1 MSLPSEELLGPF
13 ALGPKIGGGGM
24 ASVYLGKY
32 VAAPGEEPP
41 VGQEVVALKVMKGEF
56 VKNAEYEKMFLD
68 EAQILTQLSHP
79 NVIRTVGYGA
89 QAGVWFIA
97 MELLMGR
104 SLLDVYEAAHQAKRP
119 IPLDIA
125 AWIAREVARGL
136 QHAHELMD
144 EEDGHHLGVV
154 HRDVNPSNVFIGYD
168 GVVKLIDFGL
178 AKARKRQ
185 TKSAQGLIKGKI
197 PYLSPEQIHESGLD
211 GRSDLYA
218 LGTTLWEIT
227 TMRRLFK
234 RDTDIATVRA
244 IQKGEVP
251 DPRVFVED
259 FPTPLWRV
267 IERSLVQDREQRYP
281 SAEAM
286 ADDLDAILGSV
297 PDGQVKARLA
307 QLLDELFP
315 GESQKQEAWLTEATG
330 HDRQTFVPVVPL
342 AEVPAAEHSAPALPA
357 GGEGVFVFPYSSPT
371 PPPALLMPRHP
382 PPTPSSSQSPPPPR
396 PPPPTLTPSPSP
408 TPSPPPPPSPSPTLT
423 PSPSPPP
430 TLRRAKNNRDV
441 FVSVALGAVAGLLV
455 VVVWV
460 AFMR

>member
-1 MSLPSEELLGPF
+1 MPLQSAELFGPF

-41 VGQEVVALKVMKGEF
+41 PGQEIVALKVMKGEF

-89 QAGVWFIA
+89 QAGAWFIA

-104 SLLDVYEAAHQAKRP
+104 SLFDVYDTARVAGRR
-119 IPLDIA
+119 IPFDLA
-125 AWIAREVARGL
+125 AWMAREVARGL
-136 QHAHELMD
+136 HHAHELVD
-144 EEDGHHLGVV
+144 EEDGHRLGIV

-168 GVVKLIDFGL
+168 GVVKLLDFGL

-185 TKSAQGLIKGKI
+185 TQSVQGLIKGKI

-251 DPRVFVED
+251 DPRTFIDD
-259 FPTPLWRV
+259 FPAPLWKV
-267 IERSLVQDREQRYP
+267 IERALRQDREQRYP

-286 ADDLDAILGSV
+286 ADDLDAFVGSAS
-297 PDGQVKARLA
+297 DAQMRARLA
-307 QLLDELFP
+307 QFLEELFP
-315 GESQKQEAWLTEATG
+315 GEAHKQAGWLSEATG
-330 HDRQTFVPVVPL
+330 RDRQTFVPIVPL
-342 AEVPAAEHSAPALPA
+342 AEVPAAEQSTPVLPA
-357 GGEGVFVFPYSSPT
+357 EMEA
-371 PPPALLMPRHP
+371 PP
-382 PPTPSSSQSPPPPR
+382 
-396 PPPPTLTPSPSP
+396 
-408 TPSPPPPPSPSPTLT
+408 PSPPPPPSPSP
-423 PSPSPPP
+423 SPPP
-430 TLRRAKNNRDV
+430 PPRPKDNRDV
-441 FVSVALGAVAGLLV
+441 MIFAALGAMAGLV
-455 VVVWV
+455 AVVVWA